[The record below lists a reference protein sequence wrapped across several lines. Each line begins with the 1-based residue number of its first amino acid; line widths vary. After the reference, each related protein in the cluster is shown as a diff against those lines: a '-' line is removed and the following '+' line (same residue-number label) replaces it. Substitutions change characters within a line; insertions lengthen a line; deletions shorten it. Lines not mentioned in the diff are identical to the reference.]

1 MNEKK
6 LNLTVI
12 NLLATAQLFHEGLD
26 ELENT
31 PYYKHSLKKAS
42 KNMELELTK
51 TLDHH
56 INHLWSIDSDTMQK
70 IQSSIKTIIKE
81 LSTMDSVKIKTVEE
95 IILNQNK

>member
-6 LNLTVI
+6 LSLTVI
-12 NLLATAQLFHEGLD
+12 NLLATAQLFHEELD
-26 ELENT
+26 VLEDT
-31 PYYKHSLKKAS
+31 PYYKHSLKRAS

-56 INHLWSIDSDTMQK
+56 IAHLWSIDGDTMQK
-70 IQSSIKTIIKE
+70 IQISIKTIIKE
-81 LSTMDSVKIKTVEE
+81 LSTMDSTKIKTVEE